1 MADET
6 LMIYLNGIERHYNQ
20 GDATLDPKPGAGNGN
35 P

>member
-6 LMIYLNGIERHYNQ
+6 PVIHLDGTERRCEQ
-20 GDATLDPKPGAGNGN
+20 GDATLDPYPGAGNGK

>member
-6 LMIYLNGIERHYNQ
+6 PVIYLNGTLRRYEQ
-20 GDATLDPKPGAGNGN
+20 GDATLDPYPGAGNGN

>member
-6 LMIYLNGIERHYNQ
+6 PVIYLNGIERRYKQ
-20 GDATLDPKPGAGNGN
+20 RGAALDPYPGAGNGT

>member
-6 LMIYLNGIERHYNQ
+6 PVIYLNGIERRYKQ
-20 GDATLDPKPGAGNGN
+20 GDTTLDPSPGAGDGN

>member
-1 MADET
+1 MADEAPV
-6 LMIYLNGIERHYNQ
+6 IFLNGIERRYKQ